1 LTVIDEQHFLTKS
14 DLSDRGWNSSAIEAL
29 LSTDRYVRHRRDDPM
44 KALGVRFT
52 ALYLLKRVLK
62 VEQSPTY
69 AKWQSLA
76 GQEEKDRFLEEVF
89 SKRLARVLKYL
100 DTDTPALQGKSQ
112 EQIDYANRVRTKEFG
127 RQRSPRPS
135 SPRRTVMT
143 IETEK
148 PGHYEEIPD
157 VNLSPGGWV
166 IESREPRAGWACV
179 LRYKEHRKSLYGPA
193 RSRSEIRMEIL
204 GIVNGL
210 KNLKRPSH
218 VTVQTATDYIYDCI
232 YQLLRP
238 RARYSFPGEV
248 HSGKAKNAD
257 LWQEFEV
264 LCKPHVIEPG
274 WVPARCHYKDS
285 EAARYEARSAAKYKR
300 SA

>member
-112 EQIDYANRVRTKEFG
+112 EQIDYANRVRTKELFHIASG
-127 RQRSPRPS
+127 TILLKAAGLQPEVVLFAARNVIRIDPGSDGTRWLMHYTRMRKGCCPAEYWAECLNSCLRKPS
-135 SPRRTVMT
+135 
-143 IETEK
+143 
-148 PGHYEEIPD
+148 
-157 VNLSPGGWV
+157 
-166 IESREPRAGWACV
+166 
-179 LRYKEHRKSLYGPA
+179 
-193 RSRSEIRMEIL
+193 
-204 GIVNGL
+204 
-210 KNLKRPSH
+210 
-218 VTVQTATDYIYDCI
+218 ATD
-232 YQLLRP
+232 
-238 RARYSFPGEV
+238 G
-248 HSGKAKNAD
+248 G
-257 LWQEFEV
+257 
-264 LCKPHVIEPG
+264 G
-274 WVPARCHYKDS
+274 HYKDWNPS
-285 EAARYEARSAAKYKR
+285 SAWAIEC
-300 SA
+300 A